1 MTVQLRSWASCIHGS
16 SDYRLSQPQA
26 IPGGHLGTSLVPW
39 DLITLTLSQI
49 GVTKSNL
56 KWQGRIADSLLFSG
70 LSKSSR
76 KLPSRN
82 PATLDGRSYGLW
94 YAAAW
99 PCNLVELS
107 GSFLTLLGS
116 SMAIALA
123 SACYSSQH
131 HEEKKIVLVSWTVV
145 VLIACTPR
153 VPPCGIILVNTNECT
168 YRSLLGG
175 TNVFCHGFQSSMFR
189 CNPATILHN
198 IKSIRMSISADNHIS
213 RENRSAQE
221 NKNTC
226 TLVAFSPNSLLIFIP
241 RMLLLQK
248 LTRSTHQDEK

>member
-1 MTVQLRSWASCIHGS
+1 M
-16 SDYRLSQPQA
+16 
-26 IPGGHLGTSLVPW
+26 PW

-70 LSKSSR
+70 LSKLR
-76 KLPSRN
+76 RQLPSRN

-123 SACYSSQH
+123 SA
-131 HEEKKIVLVSWTVV
+131 
-145 VLIACTPR
+145 
-153 VPPCGIILVNTNECT
+153 
-168 YRSLLGG
+168 
-175 TNVFCHGFQSSMFR
+175 
-189 CNPATILHN
+189 
-198 IKSIRMSISADNHIS
+198 
-213 RENRSAQE
+213 
-221 NKNTC
+221 
-226 TLVAFSPNSLLIFIP
+226 
-241 RMLLLQK
+241 
-248 LTRSTHQDEK
+248 